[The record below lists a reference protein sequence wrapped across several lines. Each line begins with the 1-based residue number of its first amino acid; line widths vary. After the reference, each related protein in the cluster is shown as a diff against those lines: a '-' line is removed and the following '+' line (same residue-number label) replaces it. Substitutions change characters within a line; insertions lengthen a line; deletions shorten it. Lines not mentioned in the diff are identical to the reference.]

1 VARCARYRQGVV
13 LNEKGAGLVAAGRGS
28 RVVLAELDVQA
39 EAFRALSQ
47 QVPVGKTHELAGE
60 LAGRYGK
67 AQFRPDTGRLAGG
80 KGYAGKGRTQ
90 SLYST

>member
-1 VARCARYRQGVV
+1 MV
-13 LNEKGAGLVAAGRGS
+13 LNQKGTGLVAAGLGS
-28 RVVLAELDVQA
+28 RAVLAELDIQA
-39 EAFRALSQ
+39 EAFRTLSQ
-47 QVPVGKTHELAGE
+47 QVPVGETHELAGE
-60 LAGRYGK
+60 LAGRYCK

>member
-1 VARCARYRQGVV
+1 
-13 LNEKGAGLVAAGRGS
+13 
-28 RVVLAELDVQA
+28 VVLAEFNIQA

-47 QVPVGKTHELAGE
+47 QVPVSETHELAGE

-67 AQFRPDTGRLAGG
+67 AQFRPDTGRFAGG